1 MDQIQEEQPAIV
13 PVLEKSLAAKMGCQ
27 AEVWRFCVT
36 EVNMYLPK
44 KLEVTG
50 YFLGDLLAG
59 RKKCKCP

>member
-1 MDQIQEEQPAIV
+1 MIV